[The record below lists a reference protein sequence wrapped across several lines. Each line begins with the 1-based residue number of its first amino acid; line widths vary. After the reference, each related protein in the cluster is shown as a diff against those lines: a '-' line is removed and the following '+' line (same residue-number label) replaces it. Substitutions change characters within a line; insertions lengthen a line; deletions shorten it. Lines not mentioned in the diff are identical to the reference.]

1 MLETTVA
8 RTQTAFVAYS
18 RSTIVLAGLCFI
30 FSGAT
35 GLIYEILWARMLGLV
50 FGATT
55 LAVSTVLAAFMG
67 GLALGSALAGQLS
80 ARIKRPLWTYG
91 WMEIGV
97 ALYALLVPFMFR
109 WVDNLYALIWQQFH
123 PGFFAFSV
131 WRFVLSCLMLL
142 APTTL
147 MGATLPVL
155 SAALLHS
162 SKHNANSVTRL
173 YACNLAGAIFGT
185 LVAGFVLLPIRGV
198 RTTILIA
205 AATNIIIGVTAVLA
219 ERRADLQSG
228 KSTSGETDCPLESES
243 SQGEIRGRRKCP
255 IRFSLSRRF
264 VGRVLRGSHV
274 ESLVS
279 RRQAEAYP
287 TRNFWLFCALASGFV
302 TISTQVAWTRI
313 LAMIIGSSTYAFSIV
328 VALFLIGLAGGAWL
342 VGRKEFS
349 GNLRE
354 AICKIEIATAG
365 SLFLSLF
372 VVNWIP
378 ALLVNL
384 GLRLQV
390 ASWVSLLALQIVSAC
405 LLILLPALLMG
416 TVMPLVLVWA
426 STNANRSVELVGRSY
441 AVNTIGAIA
450 GAFLTGFLLIP
461 WTSTRATLL
470 FAAVVCV
477 IVAGVAYQPRE
488 SAVDHGLH
496 RSLAVGVSAVLI
508 VLLFVFAPRMNLADL
523 SVGAYDTLIRVLAKS
538 RDGVKDDSNQTGPA
552 VHSLLMYQEGPTSTV
567 SVRKDWDT
575 TSMAINGR
583 TNASDSE
590 NDMPTQVMLAQ
601 APLLV
606 APRIDNG
613 LVIGFATGVSV
624 GAILQ
629 SPIASVTCVELEPAT
644 INGSRYFDHVNHR
657 PLNDPRVRLIIDDA
671 RTYLRVT
678 PDRYDII
685 VSEPSHPWVP
695 GVANLFTQEFFT
707 MGRDRLREQGV
718 FVQWLQ
724 IYQLSTDSLRSVLAT
739 FHNVFPHV
747 LVFQVGGVAKGKDL
761 ILLGSNIPL
770 NLDRLQERMADKRIG
785 EELARVNLKSESDV
799 RSWYV
804 CDESKLAPAV
814 AGAVIN
820 TDDNM
825 HIETT
830 VPREAFRPLTQT
842 NADWLKG
849 LAGQ

>member
-1 MLETTVA
+1 MLETTA
-8 RTQTAFVAYS
+8 PRAQTAFVAYS

-67 GLALGSALAGQLS
+67 GLALGSALAGRLS
-80 ARIKRPLWTYG
+80 ARIKRPLRTYG
-91 WMEIGV
+91 WMEVGV

-109 WVDNLYALIWQQFH
+109 WVDSLYALIWQQFH

-142 APTTL
+142 VPTTL

-162 SKHNANSVTRL
+162 SKHHANSVTRL
-173 YACNLAGAIFGT
+173 YACNLAGAILGT
-185 LVAGFVLLPIRGV
+185 LMAGFVLLPILGV

-205 AATNIIIGVTAVLA
+205 AAINIIIGVTAVLA
-219 ERRADLQSG
+219 ERRADLQSERP
-228 KSTSGETDCPLESES
+228 SSAATDPPLESES
-243 SQGEIRGRRKCP
+243 LQRRRPKSP
-255 IRFSLSRRF
+255 IRFSLSRGF
-264 VGRVLRGSHV
+264 VGRVFRGSNV
-274 ESLVS
+274 ESFVS
-279 RRQAEAYP
+279 RRQAKAYR

-390 ASWVSLLALQIVSAC
+390 ASWVSLLALQIVSAG

-477 IVAGVAYQPRE
+477 IVADVAYQPRE

-496 RSLAVGVSAVLI
+496 RSLAVGGSAVLI
-508 VLLFVFAPRMNLADL
+508 VLLFLFAPRMNLADL

-538 RDGVKDDSNQTGPA
+538 RDGVKDDTNQTGPA

-785 EELARVNLKSESDV
+785 EELRINLKSESDV

-804 CDESKLAPAV
+804 CDESRLAPAV
-814 AGAVIN
+814 AGAIIN

-842 NADWLKG
+842 NADWVQS
-849 LAGQ
+849 LAGK